1 MRISDWS
8 SDVCSSDLVISH
20 HAEKRYDKSVF
31 TNLGVA
37 GASILGS
44 IFLGSAAGDLIGQVG
59 STAGGAYL
67 ASYSRETEIEANLI
81 GLRLIGRVGYGP
93 AAPAAVLHTPIG
105 QPAGRAS

>member
-1 MRISDWS
+1 M
-8 SDVCSSDLVISH
+8 SH

-44 IFLGSAAGDLIGQVG
+44 IFLGSGAGDLIGQVG

-67 ASYSRETEIEANLI
+67 ASYSRENEFEADLI
-81 GLRLIGRVGYGP
+81 GVRLIGRVGYGP
-93 AAPAAVLHTPIG
+93 DAQAAFLQSLTDYSPLETKM
-105 QPAGRAS
+105 AGHRKSVV

>member
-8 SDVCSSDLVISH
+8 SDVCSSDLGYVYITRGTLALANNEAEAAGVLGHEIGHVISH

-44 IFLGSAAGDLIGQVG
+44 IFLGSGAGDLI
-59 STAGGAYL
+59 
-67 ASYSRETEIEANLI
+67 EI
-81 GLRLIGRVGYGP
+81 
-93 AAPAAVLHTPIG
+93 
-105 QPAGRAS
+105 GRASCRERVCQYV